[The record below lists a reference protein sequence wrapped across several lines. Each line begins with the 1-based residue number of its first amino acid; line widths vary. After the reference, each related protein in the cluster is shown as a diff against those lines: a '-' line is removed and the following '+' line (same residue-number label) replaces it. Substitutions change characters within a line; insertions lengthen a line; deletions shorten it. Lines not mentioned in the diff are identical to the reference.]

1 MLVVNCPKCMTMLE
15 DAVKTAGFEGKFQ
28 VKELIE
34 LVAEAMDLDG
44 KKAAAQEAELV

>member
-1 MLVVNCPKCMTMLE
+1 VVDCSICMTMLE

-28 VKELIE
+28 VRELIE

-44 KKAAAQEAELV
+44 RTAAPADVELVQ